1 MPRYKLEIQYVGKN
15 YAGSQIQ
22 LAKNGTVET
31 KPTIQGELEK
41 AISTLIGVKNSKQI
55 RTIKTIF
62 SGRTDAGVNARM
74 QVVHFDTDKEFVAS
88 KFINSINKLLPQDIS
103 VSKIEKT
110 DETFHSQMSAKQRH
124 YEYRFVNRNYKSAF
138 DGDLMRVNGDL
149 NLERMSKALNYLEG
163 EHDFKAFKNSGV
175 DNPNTICKITRAIC
189 RKEEDFIIIEL
200 SANRFLYNMVRNI
213 VGTLLMIEKDNLE
226 PEIMKE
232 ILSSKDR
239 SRAGK
244 KISPYGLT
252 LVKIE
257 Y

>member
-1 MPRYKLEIQYVGKN
+1 MTRYKLEIAYIGKN

-55 RTIKTIF
+55 RNIKTIF
-62 SGRTDAGVNARM
+62 SGRTDAGVNAKA

-88 KFINSINKLLPQDIS
+88 KFIKSINKLLPQDIS
-103 VSKIEKT
+103 VSVIEKV
-110 DETFHSQMSAKQRH
+110 DDNFHSQMSAKQRH
-124 YEYRFVNRNYKSAF
+124 YEYRFINRNQKNAF
-138 DGDLMRVNGDL
+138 DGDLMRVEKEV
-149 NLERMSKALNYLEG
+149 NLERMSKALKYLEG

-175 DNPNTICKITRAIC
+175 ENPNTSCKITRAAC
-189 RKEEDFIIIEL
+189 RREEDLIIIEL

-213 VGTLLMIEKDNLE
+213 VGTLLMIEKDNLQ
-226 PEIMKE
+226 PEVMKE
-232 ILSSKDR
+232 ILESKDR
-239 SRAGK
+239 NRAGK

>member
-41 AISTLIGVKNSKQI
+41 AISTLIGVNNSKQI
-55 RTIKTIF
+55 RTVKTIF
-62 SGRTDAGVNARM
+62 SGRTDAGVSARM

-88 KFINSINKLLPQDIS
+88 KFINSMNKLLPQDIS

-110 DETFHSQMSAKQRH
+110 DNLFHAQMSAKQRH
-124 YEYRFVNRNYKSAF
+124 YEYRFINRNYKSAF
-138 DGDLMRVNGDL
+138 DGDLMRVSESINI
-149 NLERMSKALNYLEG
+149 ERMSKALKYLEG
-163 EHDFKAFKNSGV
+163 EHDFKSFKNSGV
-175 DNPNTICKITRAIC
+175 DNPNTICKITRATC
-189 RKEEDFIIIEL
+189 RREDDFIIIEL

-232 ILSSKDR
+232 ILCSKDR
-239 SRAGK
+239 SKAGK

>member
-1 MPRYKLEIQYVGKN
+1 MKRYKLEIEYVGKN

-41 AISTLIGVKNSKQI
+41 AISTLTGVKNSTQI

-62 SGRTDAGVNARM
+62 SGRTDAGVNARA
-74 QVVHFDTDKEFVAS
+74 QVVHFDSDKEFVAS
-88 KFINSINKLLPQDIS
+88 KFIRSINKLLPNDIS
-103 VSKIEKT
+103 VSDIKEV
-110 DETFHSQMSAKQRH
+110 DSSFHSQLSAKQRH
-124 YEYRFVNRNYKSAF
+124 YEYKFINRSRKSAF
-138 DGDLMRVNGDL
+138 DADLMRVSGNL
-149 NLERMSKALNYLEG
+149 NIERMSKALKYLEG
-163 EHDFKAFKNSGV
+163 KHDFKAFKNSGV
-175 DNPNTICKITRAIC
+175 DNPNTICNLTRAEC
-189 RKEEDFIIIEL
+189 RKEKDFVIIEL
-200 SANRFLYNMVRNI
+200 SADRFLYNMVRNI
-213 VGTLLMIEKDNLE
+213 VGTLLMIEKDNLK
-226 PEIMKE
+226 PEIMID

-239 SRAGK
+239 NRAGK

>member
-1 MPRYKLEIQYVGKN
+1 MKRYKLEIEYVGKN

-41 AISTLIGVKNSKQI
+41 AISTLTGVKSSNQI

-62 SGRTDAGVNARM
+62 SGRTDAGVNARA

-88 KFINSINKLLPQDIS
+88 KFIRSINKLLPNDIS
-103 VSKIEKT
+103 VSSIEEVDKN
-110 DETFHSQMSAKQRH
+110 FHSQLSAKQRH
-124 YEYRFVNRNYKSAF
+124 YEYRFINRNQKSAF
-138 DGDLMRVNGDL
+138 DGNLMRIEGEINI
-149 NLERMSKALNYLEG
+149 ERMSKALKYLEG
-163 EHDFKAFKNSGV
+163 EHDFRAFKNSGV
-175 DNPNTICKITRAIC
+175 DNPNTICKLTRAEC
-189 RKEEDFIIIEL
+189 RREEDFIIIEL
-200 SANRFLYNMVRNI
+200 SADRFLYNMVRNI
-213 VGTLLMIEKDNLE
+213 AGTLLMIEKDNLE
-226 PEIMKE
+226 PEMMKE

-252 LVKIE
+252 LVKVD

>member
-1 MPRYKLEIQYVGKN
+1 MTRYKLEIAYIGKN

-41 AISTLIGVKNSKQI
+41 AISTLIGVNNSKQI

-62 SGRTDAGVNARM
+62 SGRTDAGVNARA

-88 KFINSINKLLPQDIS
+88 KFIKSINKLLPHDIS
-103 VSKIEKT
+103 VSAIEKT
-110 DETFHSQMSAKQRH
+110 DRNFHSQMSAKQRH
-124 YEYRFVNRNYKSAF
+124 YEYRFVNRNIKNAF
-138 DGDLMRVNGDL
+138 DGDLMRVEKEVDI
-149 NLERMSKALNYLEG
+149 ERMSKALKYLEG

-175 DNPNTICKITRAIC
+175 ENPNTICKITRATC
-189 RKEEDFIIIEL
+189 RREKDLVIIEL

-226 PEIMKE
+226 PEMMKE
-232 ILSSKDR
+232 ILESKDR
-239 SRAGK
+239 NKAGK